1 MLIMSL
7 PNNSIHYE
15 VERPVYAE
23 NIDLFIEACRN
34 FVLVDKLSAMIV
46 EGGGIN
52 LIIGRLVVEVYD
64 LVFLLG
70 RQILLAG
77 NH

>member
-7 PNNSIHYE
+7 PYNSIHYE

-34 FVLVDKLSAMIV
+34 FALVDKLSAVII
-46 EGGGIN
+46 EGRGIH

-64 LVFLLG
+64 IVFLPG